1 MSLQS
6 VASSAAIATDH
17 TCAVQS
23 EHTAHSLSHYFPDYF
38 RAVQAN
44 TEPLRR
50 ATYQL
55 RHQVYC
61 EELQF
66 EPERADALEHDSYDQ
81 RAIHIAVK
89 HILSSALAGTVR
101 IVTSQFKNELLPIE
115 QYFAGNFTN
124 TVLAPANFSRQHI
137 CEISRLA
144 VPAAI
149 RCRTL
154 SQQQAPS
161 LERACSKLVA
171 VALYLIAQILCL
183 RAGRV
188 HTYVMI
194 EPALARALRRVGLH
208 FIQIGEPI
216 EFNGIRAPYYL
227 DARTTNATLSPE
239 YLQLRV
245 LLEKQLFDKNN
256 SNRPQMTL
264 CYSAPEQPAAC

>member
-6 VASSAAIATDH
+6 VASSAAIATDP
-17 TCAVQS
+17 TCAAQP
-23 EHTAHSLSHYFPDYF
+23 EHTAHSLSHHFPEYF

-44 TEPLRR
+44 TEPLRQ

-66 EPERADALEHDSYDQ
+66 EPERADALEYDGYDE
-81 RAIHIAVK
+81 RAMHVAVK
-89 HILSSALAGTVR
+89 HVLSGSLAGTVR

-115 QYFAGNFTN
+115 HYFAGNFTN

-149 RCRTL
+149 RCRVL
-154 SQQQAPS
+154 SGQPS

-171 VALYLIAQILCL
+171 VALYLTAQILCL
-183 RAGRV
+183 RAGRI

-216 EFNGIRAPYYL
+216 VFNGIRAPYYL
-227 DARTTNATLSPE
+227 DARTTNTSLSPE
-239 YLQLRV
+239 YLQLRA
-245 LLEKQLFDKNN
+245 LLEKQLFDN

-264 CYSAPEQPAAC
+264 CYSAPDQPAAR